1 MTTNDIICFLNQT
14 IRDLQSISG
23 KTQTKESTKFIASGI
38 YKQIINRS
46 IAREFEQYCQAVYD
60 IDILI

>member
-14 IRDLQSISG
+14 IRQLSSISG
-23 KTQTKESTKFIASGI
+23 KTPTKESTKFIASGV
-38 YKQIINRS
+38 YKSIINRS
-46 IAREFEQYCQAVYD
+46 IAREFEQYCQNTYD